1 MRFNSKCPLI
11 YPDIKKRNFLC
22 RKFKPLTTTTLRLRA
37 RTWQAK
43 LRFCEYARRRPS
55 GQVPAAPPLCGPACL
70 SSKWFVGSQK
80 NSVHTL
86 FFYLLLPILYLLC
99 VLLGLLLLLSLL
111 LLVLLPS
118 YLKPELPLVWLLL
131 SLLLVVVFLGSA
143 VFFVG
148 VKENPQK
155 RNRQRKKAGSGP
167 PLPHPPHLY
176 SAPHFA
182 TETSISPLRS
192 ERAAGGDV

>member
-43 LRFCEYARRRPS
+43 MRFCEFARRRPS

-118 YLKPELPLVWLLL
+118 YLKPGLELL
-131 SLLLVVVFLGSA
+131 FLGSA

-155 RNRQRKKAGSGP
+155 RNRWPGLVGRR
-167 PLPHPPHLY
+167 
-176 SAPHFA
+176 
-182 TETSISPLRS
+182 LR
-192 ERAAGGDV
+192 